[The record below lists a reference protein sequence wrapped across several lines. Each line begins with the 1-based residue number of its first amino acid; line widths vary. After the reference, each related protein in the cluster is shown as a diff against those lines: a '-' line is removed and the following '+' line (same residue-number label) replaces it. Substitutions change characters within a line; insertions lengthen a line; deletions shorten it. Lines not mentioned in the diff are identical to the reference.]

1 MDCWEASSYC
11 ERQSSL
17 LQIHNPYILTL
28 HPYVII
34 YLSFDLPANTFFLY
48 IHVSVTSYCHLSSF
62 FPLSTDSKRVL
73 YLVAPGHH
81 TGIWRYL
88 VLCVLVWMVSGHTY
102 RIVISIYRQET
113 DFLGRWSQF
122 CQVIKEKGIK
132 CQNSDLN
139 PDLYQ
144 IIYHTILLSFNFFLY
159 KL

>member
-1 MDCWEASSYC
+1 M
-11 ERQSSL
+11 
-17 LQIHNPYILTL
+17 
-28 HPYVII
+28 
-34 YLSFDLPANTFFLY
+34 
-48 IHVSVTSYCHLSSF
+48 TSYCHLSSF

-102 RIVISIYRQET
+102 RIVISIYRKGT

-122 CQVIKEKGIK
+122 YQVIKEKGIK

-144 IIYHTILLSFNFFLY
+144 IIFHTILLSFNFFRINY
-159 KL
+159 KIPISNTIFSEFLDSPIAYKEKKNQPLDQQEIFLISSPIAGRSSV

>member
-28 HPYVII
+28 HPYVLI
-34 YLSFDLPANTFFLY
+34 YLSFDLPASTFFYTYMFLWLLIVIY
-48 IHVSVTSYCHLSSF
+48 PLF

-102 RIVISIYRQET
+102 RIVIPIYRQGT

-122 CQVIKEKGIK
+122 YQVIKEKGIK

-144 IIYHTILLSFNFFLY
+144 IIFHTILLSFNFFPY